1 MPARGET
8 GPFADVRW
16 RDETGSTNADVLAL
30 ARSGAPEGVV
40 VATRFQRSGRGR
52 HRRTWVA
59 PPGTALLASV
69 LLRPDLGPEAAQL
82 ATMAAALAGA
92 DACRE
97 VAGVE
102 PALKW
107 PNDLVVEDAR
117 GAMAKLAGL
126 LGESLVEGERLAAV
140 VVGMGCNLTAAPAG
154 AVDLQKLAGR
164 GIEAGDLLASWL
176 EHLRARYPTA
186 SRAGALLD
194 DYRPRCATLGR
205 TVRVELADEVLEGQ
219 AVDVTV
225 EGHLVVE
232 SAAGRRTVV
241 VGDVVHLRG
250 TLKDRGPSPP
260 GSRTP
265 SSPPW

>member
-1 MPARGET
+1 MPVGGEPGRT
-8 GPFADVRW
+8 AAVRW

-30 ARSGAPEGVV
+30 ARSGAPEWAV

-52 HRRTWVA
+52 HRRPWVA

-69 LLRPDLGPEAAQL
+69 LLRPALKPGAAQL

-107 PNDLVVEDAR
+107 PNDLVVEEAG
-117 GAMAKLAGL
+117 GAPAKLAGL
-126 LGESLVEGERLAAV
+126 LGESLVEGDDLAAV

-154 AVDLQKLAGR
+154 AVHLQSLAGR

-176 EHLRARYPTA
+176 EHLRIHYPTP
-186 SRAGALLD
+186 SRAGAILD
-194 DYRPRCATLGR
+194 DYRARCATLGQS
-205 TVRVELADEVLEGQ
+205 VRVELADQVLEGQ
-219 AVDVTV
+219 AVDVST

-232 SAAGRRTVV
+232 SAAGRRVVV

-250 TLKDRGPSPP
+250 ALRDPDPSAPGPRTVPSPP
-260 GSRTP
+260 G
-265 SSPPW
+265 